1 MSQLPNVNSAFTGA
15 ANDSLSSANALNE
28 VNVDD
33 FLKLM
38 IAELQNQD
46 PLNPLENDEL
56 VAQMSQIRSVAAT
69 DKLTQTLDS
78 VLLGQNIASATN
90 LIGAD
95 IDGISDD
102 GQKVTGIVQ
111 RVSVASG
118 RPKLHLDLNPRAA
131 ASFEAGSMEEGEY
144 QYRVVWEDQGKLFA
158 VDPLAKANGDSG
170 SIKIQGR
177 EGVDQSVLIS
187 NLPQTRATRRVYRR
201 EAGDDDFELVGTIT
215 DTKAATFLDT
225 KAKDEATIA
234 LTGTP
239 IMLRSQREFE
249 VSLNNVGEIR
259 PQARTTT
266 TP

>member
-1 MSQLPNVNSAFTGA
+1 MSQLPNVNSASTGSTR
-15 ANDSLSSANALNE
+15 NSLPSTDALNE

-69 DKLTQTLDS
+69 DKLTSTLDS

-90 LIGAD
+90 LINTD

-102 GQKVTGIVQ
+102 GQKVTGIVR
-111 RVSVASG
+111 RVSVAEG
-118 RPKLHLDLNPRAA
+118 RPKLHLDLTPRAA
-131 ASFEAGSMEEGEY
+131 ASFDDGEMEAGEY
-144 QYRVVWEDQGKLFA
+144 QYMVVWEDQGKLFGI
-158 VDPLAKANGDSG
+158 DPLMKTDGSSG

-177 EGVDQSVLIS
+177 EDVDESVLIS
-187 NLPQTRATRRVYRR
+187 NLPQTRGMRRVYRR
-201 EAGDDDFELVGTIT
+201 EVGDESFQLVGMIT

-225 KAKDEATIA
+225 KSKDQATTA

-239 IMLRSQREFE
+239 IMMRSQREFE
-249 VSLNNVGEIR
+249 VSLGDVGEIR
-259 PQARTTT
+259 RLQE
-266 TP
+266 

>member
-15 ANDSLSSANALNE
+15 SNSSLSSAGALNE

-69 DKLTQTLDS
+69 DKLTSTLDS

-102 GQKVTGIVQ
+102 GQRVTGVVR
-111 RVSVASG
+111 RVSVAGG

-131 ASFEAGSMEEGEY
+131 TSFDEGAMEAGEY
-144 QYRVVWEDQGKLFA
+144 QYLVVWEDGGNLFG
-158 VDPLAKANGDSG
+158 VDPLMKDDGTSG

-187 NLPQTRATRRVYRR
+187 NLPQTQAIRRVYRR
-201 EAGDDDFELVGTIT
+201 ETGEDNYKLVGTIT
-215 DTKAATFLDT
+215 DAKAATFLDT
-225 KAKDEATIA
+225 KTKDEATTA
-234 LTGTP
+234 LAGTP
-239 IMLRSQREFE
+239 QLMRSQREFE
-249 VSLNNVGEIR
+249 VSLNNIGEIR
-259 PQARTTT
+259 P
-266 TP
+266 PKD